1 MDIKN
6 SASQIVQYVGGVDNI
21 QSLTHC
27 ATRLRFVVKDEA
39 KVDMDHLGS
48 VEGVLTAQ
56 NKGGQ
61 TQVVIGAKVEAF
73 YKEITSSYK
82 IAAGGEVEDDGSP
95 KKKQNPITLIA
106 T

>member
-1 MDIKN
+1 MDIKT

-27 ATRLRFVVKDEA
+27 ATRLRFVVKNESQ
-39 KVDMDHLGS
+39 VDMDHLGS

-61 TQVVIGAKVEAF
+61 NTNQDQ
-73 YKEITSSYK
+73 S
-82 IAAGGEVEDDGSP
+82 
-95 KKKQNPITLIA
+95 QNKGQNCGK
-106 T
+106 